1 MSKFRGAICVSASNI
16 EAAVIWYKEKLGLR
30 ESGQKVLD
38 GEPGDLELTSS
49 DGEIIVD
56 LVGPGGVSADTPMF
70 FTGNA
75 AKAREWLLARGINVG
90 PVQTDGQG
98 THYVEFRDLEDNII
112 EICEEP

>member
-1 MSKFRGAICVSASNI
+1 
-16 EAAVIWYKEKLGLR
+16 
-30 ESGQKVLD
+30 
-38 GEPGDLELTSS
+38 
-49 DGEIIVD
+49 
-56 LVGPGGVSADTPMF
+56 MF

-90 PVQTDGQG
+90 PDQTDGQG